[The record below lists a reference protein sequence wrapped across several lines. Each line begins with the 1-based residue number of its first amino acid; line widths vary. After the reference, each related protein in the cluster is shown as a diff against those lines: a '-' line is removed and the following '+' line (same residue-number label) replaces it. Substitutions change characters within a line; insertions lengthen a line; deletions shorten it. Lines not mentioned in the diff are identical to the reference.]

1 MKIYLIR
8 HAQAVSASAAV
19 PDSSRYLSAEG
30 RQVARAVGRTLR
42 AEEIEFDAILVSPL
56 TRAVQ
61 TAELIADAVDFL
73 GVIETTSALVPGAQ
87 PPPAAELL
95 VSKGGAVAAIGH
107 EPLMSGLGAFLLAR
121 EGFPPLRPG
130 QVCLIEN
137 GEPKWSLNPEPM
149 RIDVLHV
156 GT

>member
-8 HAQAVSASAAV
+8 HAQAVSASSTL
-19 PDSSRYLSAEG
+19 PDPNRYLSAEG
-30 RQVARAVGRTLR
+30 RQTARGVGRTLR
-42 AEEIEFDAILVSPL
+42 TEEIEFDAIIASPL
-56 TRAVQ
+56 VRAVQ

-95 VSKGGAVAAIGH
+95 AGKGGAVAAVGH
-107 EPLMSGLGAFLLAR
+107 EPLLSILGAFLLAR

-137 GEPKWSLNPEPM
+137 GEPKWSLNPEVM